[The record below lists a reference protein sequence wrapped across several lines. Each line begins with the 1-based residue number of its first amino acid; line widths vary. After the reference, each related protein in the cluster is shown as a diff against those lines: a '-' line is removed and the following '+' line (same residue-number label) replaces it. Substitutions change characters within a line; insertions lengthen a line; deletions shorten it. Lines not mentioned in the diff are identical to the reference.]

1 MAFIS
6 ANIQREVEQATEA
19 TMGKKAV
26 RSINIVQHP
35 RDINKT
41 LVTMEVNARYKKRTG
56 LQRDSAKLLRKL
68 LAISDIEEVVLFQH
82 AGKEG
87 MTYLMRSTLTKE
99 TANQIDWNRFKPKM
113 LPDVANNYWQHKKL
127 K

>member
-35 RDINKT
+35 RDINKS

-56 LQRDSAKLLRKL
+56 SQRDSAKLLRKL
-68 LAISDIEEVVLFQH
+68 LAVSDITGTPRLEL
-82 AGKEG
+82 ARAN
-87 MTYLMRSTLTKE
+87 MRRKSLC
-99 TANQIDWNRFKPKM
+99 
-113 LPDVANNYWQHKKL
+113 H
-127 K
+127 